1 MSDCSLDLS
10 LAIIGLP
17 QHWFPIHEMAQLPPA
32 ALPMQ
37 NAMVTVVAVFGLIIS
52 SVMYFRAYGMSR
64 VPVLIKPQGR
74 SQKSLDAFWYPYKG
88 TAPYRMS
95 WQYTYWGSLCL
106 ISSLTMIIAAVSP
119 IAYAGLTV
127 VVAIGCLLTFTC
139 FVFLNTHIAEILL
152 WCTSLIAWPLVLV
165 LVQSVIGLPVLATLA
180 AGLFSA
186 LLAVPLSTAVMKRV
200 RSHPNFWCATC
211 KQPLKKLPPQ
221 QLSDYLSVS
230 DRVSQQ
236 QGRTIFEGLECL
248 NCSNPVHHHGIHI
261 RAYIRPSLPSVPR
274 LPAAQPLTW
283 RERLMTV
290 INRLRFIE

>member
-10 LAIIGLP
+10 LASIGLP
-17 QHWFPIHEMAQLPPA
+17 QLWLPINEMAQLPPA

-37 NAMVTVVAVFGLIIS
+37 NAMVSVVALFGLIIS
-52 SVMYFRAYGMSR
+52 SVMYFRAYGISR

-106 ISSLTMIIAAVSP
+106 ISSLTLIIAAVSP

-127 VVAIGCLLTFTC
+127 VVAIGCLLTFIC
-139 FVFLNTHIAEILL
+139 FVFLNAHLAEILL

-165 LVQSVIGLPVLATLA
+165 LVQSVVGAPVFAALA

-186 LLAVPLSTAVMKRV
+186 LIALPLSTTVMKRL

-211 KQPLKKLPPQ
+211 KKPLKAMPPQ
-221 QLSDYLSVS
+221 QLSDYLTVS
-230 DRVSQQ
+230 DRLAQQ

-248 NCSNPVHHHGIHI
+248 NCSYPNDCNGIHL

-274 LPAAQPLTW
+274 LPAARPLTW
-283 RERLMTV
+283 QQRLMTA
-290 INRLRFIE
+290 INRRVHY